1 MTSST
6 CERQASGHC
15 VTFLRRKSSLRG
27 YAGSCLA
34 QADRQSKCCKSCCKG
49 TFAGRCTQFVT
60 GGTRRQHAENDLVIG
75 DQASVESPAIREEHV
90 SETRDLDALLS
101 RVERLEKENRR
112 LKQGALAF
120 LLLIASVGLMAQTK
134 QKPSVPS
141 SSQRQKGRA
150 PVPAGPT
157 AVEAQ
162 SFILKD
168 LNGHVR
174 AELGLAGST
183 PSLKFKD
190 ESGSALVTLALN
202 ADAPGGPLLLL
213 SDPQHHAAVAL
224 SVLEHAGPQLSL
236 TGERADI
243 QLHMGVAPDGTTLEL
258 SDKDG
263 FTTSI
268 GNGVVAKNNQAK
280 QTSAASIVLYG
291 KQRKV
296 LWSVP

>member
-1 MTSST
+1 MS
-6 CERQASGHC
+6 Q
-15 VTFLRRKSSLRG
+15 
-27 YAGSCLA
+27 
-34 QADRQSKCCKSCCKG
+34 
-49 TFAGRCTQFVT
+49 
-60 GGTRRQHAENDLVIG
+60 N
-75 DQASVESPAIREEHV
+75 REL
-90 SETRDLDALLS
+90 ETLLS

-120 LLLIASVGLMAQTK
+120 VLLIASVGLMAQTR
-134 QKPSVPS
+134 QTPPT

-150 PVPAGPT
+150 PAPAPAPAGPT

-162 SFILKD
+162 GFILKD
-168 LNGHVR
+168 SNGHVR
-174 AELGLAGST
+174 AELGLTGSS

-202 ADAPGGPLLLL
+202 SDAPGGPMLLL
-213 SDPQHHAAVAL
+213 SDPQHHASVAL
-224 SVLEHAGPQLSL
+224 SVLEHAGPQFAL

-268 GNGVVAKNNQAK
+268 GSGILPKNGQAK
-280 QTSAASIVLYG
+280 KTSAASIVLFG
-291 KQRKV
+291 KERKV

>member
-1 MTSST
+1 
-6 CERQASGHC
+6 
-15 VTFLRRKSSLRG
+15 
-27 YAGSCLA
+27 
-34 QADRQSKCCKSCCKG
+34 
-49 TFAGRCTQFVT
+49 
-60 GGTRRQHAENDLVIG
+60 
-75 DQASVESPAIREEHV
+75 V
-90 SETRDLDALLS
+90 SETREFHALFS

-134 QKPSVPS
+134 QKPPAPT
-141 SSQRQKGRA
+141 SSQRPKGRA
-150 PVPAGPT
+150 PAPAPAGPT

-168 LNGHVR
+168 SNGHVR
-174 AELGLAGST
+174 AELGLTGST
-183 PSLKFKD
+183 PSLKFRD

-202 ADAPGGPLLLL
+202 SDAPGGPLLLL
-213 SDPQHHAAVAL
+213 SDPQHHASVAL
-224 SVLEHAGPQLSL
+224 SVLEHAGPQFSL

-258 SDKDG
+258 SDKNG

-268 GNGVVAKNNQAK
+268 GNGVVPKNGQAK
-280 QTSAASIVLYG
+280 TTSAASIVLFG

>member
-1 MTSST
+1 LS
-6 CERQASGHC
+6 ENRELAAL
-15 VTFLRRKSSLRG
+15 VT
-27 YAGSCLA
+27 
-34 QADRQSKCCKSCCKG
+34 
-49 TFAGRCTQFVT
+49 
-60 GGTRRQHAENDLVIG
+60 
-75 DQASVESPAIREEHV
+75 
-90 SETRDLDALLS
+90 
-101 RVERLEKENRR
+101 RVEHLEKQNLR
-112 LKQGALAF
+112 LKRGALAF
-120 LLLIASVGLMAQTK
+120 LLVIASVGLMAQTR
-134 QKPSVPS
+134 QTPPST
-141 SSQRQKGRA
+141 SQRQKGRA
-150 PVPAGPT
+150 PAPAPTGPT

-162 SFILKD
+162 GFILKD
-168 LNGHVR
+168 SSGHVR
-174 AELGLAGST
+174 AELGLTGSA

-202 ADAPGGPLLLL
+202 SDAPGGPLLLL
-213 SDPQHHAAVAL
+213 SDPQHHASVAL

-243 QLHMGVAPDGTTLEL
+243 QLHMAVAPDGTILEL

-268 GNGVVAKNNQAK
+268 GNGVVPKNGQAK

>member
-1 MTSST
+1 MS
-6 CERQASGHC
+6 Q
-15 VTFLRRKSSLRG
+15 
-27 YAGSCLA
+27 
-34 QADRQSKCCKSCCKG
+34 
-49 TFAGRCTQFVT
+49 
-60 GGTRRQHAENDLVIG
+60 TRE
-75 DQASVESPAIREEHV
+75 
-90 SETRDLDALLS
+90 LDILLY

-112 LKQGALAF
+112 LKRGGLAF
-120 LLLIASVGLMAQTK
+120 VLLIASVGLMAQTR
-134 QKPSVPS
+134 QNPPAGT
-141 SSQRQKGRA
+141 QRPKGRA
-150 PVPAGPT
+150 AAPAPAPTGPT

-168 LNGHVR
+168 SNGHVR
-174 AELGLAGST
+174 AELGLTGSA

-202 ADAPGGPLLLL
+202 SDAPGGPMLLL
-213 SDPQHHAAVAL
+213 SDPQHHASVAL

-268 GNGVVAKNNQAK
+268 GSGILPKNGQAK
-280 QTSAASIVLYG
+280 KTSAASIVLFG
-291 KQRKV
+291 KERKV

>member
-1 MTSST
+1 M
-6 CERQASGHC
+6 
-15 VTFLRRKSSLRG
+15 
-27 YAGSCLA
+27 
-34 QADRQSKCCKSCCKG
+34 
-49 TFAGRCTQFVT
+49 
-60 GGTRRQHAENDLVIG
+60 
-75 DQASVESPAIREEHV
+75 
-90 SETRDLDALLS
+90 SEAKEMGALLS
-101 RVERLEKENRR
+101 RVERLEKQNRR
-112 LKQGALAF
+112 LRQGAVVF
-120 LLLIASVGLMAQTK
+120 LLAIVSIGLMAQTR
-134 QKPSVPS
+134 QTPS

-150 PVPAGPT
+150 PAPAAPAGPT

-162 SFILKD
+162 GFILKD
-168 LNGHVR
+168 SNGRVR
-174 AELGLAGST
+174 AELGFMGSS

-202 ADAPGGPLLLL
+202 SDAPGGPMLLL
-213 SDPQHHAAVAL
+213 SDPQHHASVAL

-243 QLHMGVAPDGTTLEL
+243 QLHMAVAPDGTTLEL

-268 GNGVVAKNNQAK
+268 GSGVVPKNGQAK

>member
-1 MTSST
+1 M
-6 CERQASGHC
+6 
-15 VTFLRRKSSLRG
+15 
-27 YAGSCLA
+27 
-34 QADRQSKCCKSCCKG
+34 
-49 TFAGRCTQFVT
+49 
-60 GGTRRQHAENDLVIG
+60 
-75 DQASVESPAIREEHV
+75 
-90 SETRDLDALLS
+90 
-101 RVERLEKENRR
+101 EKQNRR
-112 LKQGALAF
+112 LKRGALAF
-120 LLLIASVGLMAQTK
+120 LLAIASVGLMAQTR
-134 QKPSVPS
+134 QTPPST
-141 SSQRQKGRA
+141 SQRQKGRA
-150 PVPAGPT
+150 PAPAPAGPT

-162 SFILKD
+162 GFILKD
-168 LNGHVR
+168 SNGHVR
-174 AELGLAGST
+174 AELGLTGST

-202 ADAPGGPLLLL
+202 SDAPGGPLLLL
-213 SDPQHHAAVAL
+213 SDPQHHASVAL

-243 QLHMGVAPDGTTLEL
+243 QLHMAVAPDGTILEL

-268 GNGVVAKNNQAK
+268 GNGVVPKNGQAK

>member
-1 MTSST
+1 MS
-6 CERQASGHC
+6 EM
-15 VTFLRRKSSLRG
+15 
-27 YAGSCLA
+27 
-34 QADRQSKCCKSCCKG
+34 
-49 TFAGRCTQFVT
+49 
-60 GGTRRQHAENDLVIG
+60 
-75 DQASVESPAIREEHV
+75 RELGAV
-90 SETRDLDALLS
+90 LS

-112 LKQGALAF
+112 LKQGALLF
-120 LLLIASVGLMAQTK
+120 LLAVVSIGLMAQTR
-134 QKPSVPS
+134 QTPS
-141 SSQRQKGRA
+141 STQRQKGRA
-150 PVPAGPT
+150 PAPAPAGPT

-162 SFILKD
+162 GFILKD
-168 LNGHVR
+168 SNGRVR
-174 AELGLAGST
+174 AELGFMGSS

-202 ADAPGGPLLLL
+202 SDSPGGPMLLL
-213 SDPQHHAAVAL
+213 SDPQHHASVAL

-243 QLHMGVAPDGTTLEL
+243 QLHMAVAPDGTTLEL

-268 GNGVVAKNNQAK
+268 GNGVVPKNGQAK

>member
-1 MTSST
+1 
-6 CERQASGHC
+6 
-15 VTFLRRKSSLRG
+15 
-27 YAGSCLA
+27 
-34 QADRQSKCCKSCCKG
+34 
-49 TFAGRCTQFVT
+49 
-60 GGTRRQHAENDLVIG
+60 
-75 DQASVESPAIREEHV
+75 VEDDV
-90 SETRDLDALLS
+90 SETKELVALLS

-112 LKQGALAF
+112 LKQGALAV
-120 LLLIASVGLMAQTK
+120 LLAIASVGMMAQTK
-134 QKPSVPS
+134 QPAPS
-141 SSQRQKGRA
+141 STQKRRPPA
-150 PVPAGPT
+150 PAPAPAGPT

-162 SFILKD
+162 GFILKD

-174 AELGLAGST
+174 AELGLTGGS

-190 ESGSALVTLALN
+190 ENGSTLVTLALN
-202 ADAPGGPLLLL
+202 SDAPGGPMLLL
-213 SDPQHHAAVAL
+213 SDPQHHASVAL

-268 GNGVVAKNNQAK
+268 GSGVVAKNGQAK

>member
-1 MTSST
+1 MS
-6 CERQASGHC
+6 
-15 VTFLRRKSSLRG
+15 
-27 YAGSCLA
+27 
-34 QADRQSKCCKSCCKG
+34 QS
-49 TFAGRCTQFVT
+49 
-60 GGTRRQHAENDLVIG
+60 
-75 DQASVESPAIREEHV
+75 REL
-90 SETRDLDALLS
+90 ETLLC

-112 LKQGALAF
+112 LKRGALAF
-120 LLLIASVGLMAQTK
+120 VLLIASIGLMAQTR
-134 QKPSVPS
+134 QSPPT

-150 PVPAGPT
+150 PAPAPAPAGPT

-162 SFILKD
+162 AFILKD
-168 LNGHVR
+168 SNGHVR
-174 AELGLAGST
+174 AELGLTGSS

-202 ADAPGGPLLLL
+202 SDAPGGPLLLL
-213 SDPQHHAAVAL
+213 SDPQHHASVAL
-224 SVLEHAGPQLSL
+224 SVLEHAGPQFSL

-268 GNGVVAKNNQAK
+268 GSGILPKNGQVKK
-280 QTSAASIVLYG
+280 TSAASIVLFG
-291 KQRKV
+291 KERKV

>member
-1 MTSST
+1 M
-6 CERQASGHC
+6 
-15 VTFLRRKSSLRG
+15 
-27 YAGSCLA
+27 
-34 QADRQSKCCKSCCKG
+34 
-49 TFAGRCTQFVT
+49 
-60 GGTRRQHAENDLVIG
+60 
-75 DQASVESPAIREEHV
+75 

-134 QKPSVPS
+134 QKPSAPT

-150 PVPAGPT
+150 PAPAPAGPT

-174 AELGLAGST
+174 AELGLTGST

-202 ADAPGGPLLLL
+202 TDAPGGPLLLL

-258 SDKDG
+258 SDKNG

-268 GNGVVAKNNQAK
+268 GSGVVAKNGQAK

>member
-1 MTSST
+1 
-6 CERQASGHC
+6 
-15 VTFLRRKSSLRG
+15 
-27 YAGSCLA
+27 
-34 QADRQSKCCKSCCKG
+34 
-49 TFAGRCTQFVT
+49 
-60 GGTRRQHAENDLVIG
+60 
-75 DQASVESPAIREEHV
+75 V
-90 SETRDLDALLS
+90 SETREFHALLS

-120 LLLIASVGLMAQTK
+120 LLLIASAGLMAQTK
-134 QKPSVPS
+134 QKPPAST
-141 SSQRQKGRA
+141 SSQRPKGRA
-150 PVPAGPT
+150 PAPAPAGPT

-168 LNGHVR
+168 SNGHVR

-183 PSLKFKD
+183 PSLKFRD

-202 ADAPGGPLLLL
+202 SDAPGGPLLLL
-213 SDPQHHAAVAL
+213 SDPQHHASVAL
-224 SVLEHAGPQLSL
+224 SVLEHAGPQFSL

-258 SDKDG
+258 SDKNG

-268 GNGVVAKNNQAK
+268 GNGVVPKNGQAK
-280 QTSAASIVLYG
+280 TTSAASIVLFG